1 MGLFESSIA
10 GFYTVALSKDNLGK
24 KYQIQMKSGK
34 GLMEEEEEEEE
45 EFGAK
50 KDATSSANNSKG
62 ICIHLI
68 SMSFYMYLT
77 NLDDPFSCLCY
88 LKC

>member
-1 MGLFESSIA
+1 
-10 GFYTVALSKDNLGK
+10 
-24 KYQIQMKSGK
+24 
-34 GLMEEEEEEEE
+34 MEEEEEEEE